1 MWRSISGVIGC
12 ALGLASLP
20 AAAQSFPGRLG
31 GSCVDLPAEHQQFV
45 TIDAAAP
52 AGATLIV
59 TVAVSSNF
67 VSELSLDDGLGSV
80 YQALGGMR
88 SGAAGAV
95 VHFRTTLQR
104 PLAAGQMLQLNYG
117 NAGSTVQSCVSVLGF
132 AGIPAAALV
141 QNAVG
146 ATSGQSATLAVN
158 ATSASAPG
166 HQLVLASFATGS
178 SPLTIGA
185 TPPAQLLTPL
195 CSASSSLCL
204 LDAYYVGDDVGT
216 AAVTLTADS
225 AIAWSGAL
233 TALYADGIFGNG
245 FD

>member
-1 MWRSISGVIGC
+1 M
-12 ALGLASLP
+12 LGLASLP

-31 GSCVDLPAEHQQFV
+31 GNCVDLPAEHKQFV
-45 TIDAAAP
+45 PIDTAAP

-59 TVAVSSNF
+59 SVAVSSNF

-88 SGAAGAV
+88 SGAAGAI

-104 PLAAGQMLQLNYG
+104 PLGAGQMLQLSYG
-117 NAGSTVQSCVSVLGF
+117 NAGSAVQSCVSVLGF
-132 AGIPAAALV
+132 TGIPAAALV

-146 ATSGQSATLAVN
+146 AASGQSATPAVS

-166 HQLVLASFATGS
+166 HQLVIASFATGS
-178 SPLTIGA
+178 GFLSIGA

-195 CSASSSLCL
+195 CSAGSALCL
-204 LDAYYVGDDVGT
+204 LDAYYAGDSVGT
-216 AAVTLTADS
+216 AAVSLTAGS
-225 AIAWSGAL
+225 AVAWSGTL